1 MSELVRYGEPLPKS
15 TLTVLDEEYVR
26 LTGQR
31 YFLYRSWSI
40 AKRQWRYTFRGG
52 VYRVTYVGALLA
64 MREALET
71 ARIVA
76 HHRGDA

>member
-1 MSELVRYGEPLPKS
+1 MGELVRYGEPLPKS
-15 TLTVLDEEYVR
+15 TLTVLNEEYFQ

-31 YFLYRSWSI
+31 YFLFRSWSV

-64 MREALET
+64 MRAALET
-71 ARIVA
+71 ARTVA
-76 HHRGDA
+76 HRRSDV